1 VYSGTA
7 RNDKYFAVET
17 STAPPARVNCP
28 QTEVAKSRHTPSVI
42 VFVVILFMID
52 FPYLRIRLP
61 PNASFNY
68 PEIRRK
74 THKFTKINFFALI
87 HMNSHEN
94 GAVLR

>member
-1 VYSGTA
+1 M
-7 RNDKYFAVET
+7 
-17 STAPPARVNCP
+17 
-28 QTEVAKSRHTPSVI
+28 I
-42 VFVVILFMID
+42 V
-52 FPYLRIRLP
+52 FPYLRTRLP